1 MRAPTKPLTFASR
14 AEWRA
19 WLEQHH
25 ANELEAWLIHTKKG
39 ARPRYLGYEEAVEE
53 ALCFGWIDGLLKRLD
68 AESFLLRYSPRRPDS
83 IWAENNKR
91 RVERLIAE
99 GRMTEAGM
107 AKVLQAKESG
117 EWEAATKRED
127 EDALPPEL
135 EQALRSRAGAM
146 AAFQKLAPSRI
157 KQYNWWVASAK
168 RDATRTKRIR
178 TILDELALRKSKAE
192 GDG

>member
-68 AESFLLRYSPRRPDS
+68 AESFLLRYSPRKPNS
-83 IWAENNKR
+83 IWAESNKR
-91 RVERLIAE
+91 RVEKLTAE
-99 GRMTEAGM
+99 GRMTEAGL

-117 EWEAATKRED
+117 EWEAKRED
-127 EDALPPEL
+127 ENAIPSDL
-135 EQALRSRAGAM
+135 ERALRSRLGAM
-146 AAFQKLAPSRI
+146 AAFRELAPSRI

-168 RDATRTKRIR
+168 KDATRAKRIQAV
-178 TILDELALRKSKAE
+178 LDDLAQREPKAE
-192 GDG
+192 DDG